1 MTTRLSFSE
10 GGWIFV
16 DGGAHVHQG
25 ADGEQCDLAGVAADL
40 VEEESDGVGVSGL
53 GEAVVLG
60 VAALRESALGGRGN
74 TSSYRDFRPTSF
86 GKEAVEELGAGLG
99 VTEGG
104 SDAEDLE
111 FGAAEGQ
118 CDGEGIVDVVADVG
132 IDDYF
137 FGDGFLRNRRG
148 WRGLH

>member
-1 MTTRLSFSE
+1 
-10 GGWIFV
+10 
-16 DGGAHVHQG
+16 
-25 ADGEQCDLAGVAADL
+25 LAGVAADL

-111 FGAAEGQ
+111 FGLRRASATAKESSMSSPMSVSMITFSGMAFSGTAGV
-118 CDGEGIVDVVADVG
+118 GEDCTEQTGEAVRMHKPG
-132 IDDYF
+132 C
-137 FGDGFLRNRRG
+137 G
-148 WRGLH
+148 